1 MTAQWI
7 SSGEP
12 VPPAPL
18 EPADDDG
25 SREWHAG
32 RFTFRR
38 YRRPGRWSCEAT
50 DGSVAVSGA
59 AGFRTPFG
67 AFAAVL
73 STLPRKGSTP

>member
-12 VPPAPL
+12 APLVSL

-25 SREWHAG
+25 SREWHVG

-38 YRRPGRWSCEAT
+38 YPRPGRWSCEAT
-50 DGSVAVSGA
+50 AGSVPLCGA

-73 STLPRKGSTP
+73 STLPRRGDAR